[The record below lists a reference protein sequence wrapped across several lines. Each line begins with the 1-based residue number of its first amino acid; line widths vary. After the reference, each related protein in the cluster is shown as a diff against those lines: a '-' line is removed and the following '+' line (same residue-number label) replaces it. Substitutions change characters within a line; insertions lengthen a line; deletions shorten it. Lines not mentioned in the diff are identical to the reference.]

1 MANLENY
8 INKILAQ
15 KDQLTWLVC
24 SGLVAWTCLV
34 WLEAGPTLLAME
46 LLIGQIKEL
55 TQY

>member
-8 INKILAQ
+8 INKILAE

-24 SGLVAWTCLV
+24 SALLAWTCLV